1 MANPNPAGSTDALA
15 ERQVDMAGRPN
26 APVPNPIGTNAGAN
40 GQAVGSIPGGLPVM
54 SPRPQFQS
62 ASLYVGDL
70 APEVNESHLYEVF
83 NSVAPVASMRVCRN
97 AVTRES
103 LGYAY
108 VNFNS
113 AIDAER
119 VLDTMN
125 YTPIKG
131 KQCRIMWSHRDPSL
145 RKNGRGNVFIKN
157 LDENIDHKALHDTF
171 SIFGN
176 ILSCKVAFDKNTGK
190 SKGYGFVHYE
200 TAEEAKDAIEKVNGM
215 MIGDRE
221 VFVAPWQRHAD
232 RVSPNQWTNVYVKN
246 IPLDWDIEKLKEVFT
261 EAGEITSVTIM
272 TNPDQTS
279 KGFGFVNFKEHE
291 SAEAAIKIFN
301 GKIVATVEDDAEE
314 EATKEKEEDAKK
326 SEDGEKA
333 TDGKSSEEKKGGEKS
348 DKSAKSGRYSE
359 EEIKKYRA
367 KQAAKEGLF
376 VCRAQKRSERDKQLR
391 MAYEKKKAE
400 RLELYAGKNL
410 YIKNIHENVTEELL
424 RKHFEDCGTI
434 MSATLMRDEPNAKK
448 HRGFGFV
455 CMSSPEEATKAV
467 QEKNQTMLMG
477 KPLYVAIAQSR
488 FVRRNQMRQR
498 FQNMR
503 GGMGPRV
510 GGPLGAG
517 PGAMG
522 MMNPMFPYQQNPQ
535 MAMMMAQ
542 MRAPM
547 QQGLG
552 PRGSA
557 FGMPMGYNMNSM
569 LQAQQPGQPGGPQGP
584 QGQGSRGGRGAGRN
598 NANNMNP
605 NLTAQ
610 QQQQQILMMQQQ
622 AMRGP
627 MGQQMPMGQGQRGGQ
642 PPMNVQMQQ
651 QMQGAPQQ
659 GLPAQGG
666 MPGQQQQT
674 QQVNAGSQQNLT
686 QSLLMA
692 SAEDQKNIIG
702 ERLYPL
708 IRDIEPE
715 QAGKVTGMLL
725 EAMETSEL
733 INLLESPEDL
743 TEKVQEAVDVLDA
756 HKAKQQQ

>member
-1 MANPNPAGSTDALA
+1 MANSNPATSDPIA
-15 ERQVDMAGRPN
+15 ERQTDSRQMA
-26 APVPNPIGTNAGAN
+26 TSTL
-40 GQAVGSIPGGLPVM
+40 GQAGQSAQVQAQNQGQPQALNQAGVQGQSAVQQGQGQQQGGMVQGGLPVM
-54 SPRPQFQS
+54 APRPQFQS

-70 APEVNESHLYEVF
+70 APDVNESHLYEVF

-113 AIDAER
+113 AVDAER

-157 LDENIDHKALHDTF
+157 LDENIDHKLLHDTF

-176 ILSCKVAFDKNTGK
+176 ILSCKVAIDKNTGK

-200 TAEEAKDAIEKVNGM
+200 TAEEAKQAIEKVNGM
-215 MIGDRE
+215 MIGERE
-221 VFVAPWQRHAD
+221 VFVAPWQRHQD
-232 RVSPNQWTNVYVKN
+232 RVSPNLWTNIYVKN
-246 IPLDWDIEKLKEVFT
+246 IPLDWDIEKLKAEFS
-261 EAGEITSVTIM
+261 EAGEITSTTIM

-279 KGFGFVNFKEHE
+279 RGFGFVNFKEHQ
-291 SAEAAIKIFN
+291 SAENAIKLFN
-301 GKIVATVEDDAEE
+301 GKIVVDVAALEKENASTDKKEE
-314 EATKEKEEDAKK
+314 E
-326 SEDGEKA
+326 GE
-333 TDGKSSEEKKGGEKS
+333 SEKKGEK
-348 DKSAKSGRYSE
+348 KKRSE
-359 EEIKKYRA
+359 EEIKRYR
-367 KQAAKEGLF
+367 KLQAAKEGLF

-391 MAYEKKKAE
+391 SEYEKKKAE

-410 YIKNIHENVTEELL
+410 YIKNIHENVTEEVL

-434 MSATLMRDEPNAKK
+434 MSATLMRDEPNSKK

-503 GGMGPRV
+503 GGLPRGPL

-522 MMNPMFPYQQNPQ
+522 MGMPMFPYQQNPQ

-542 MRAPM
+542 MRPM
-547 QQGLG
+547 NAAGMP
-552 PRGSA
+552 PRGQ
-557 FGMPMGYNMNSM
+557 FGMPMQYGMNM
-569 LQAQQPGQPGGPQGP
+569 LQQQGGAQGQQQ
-584 QGQGSRGGRGAGRN
+584 QGQG
-598 NANNMNP
+598 
-605 NLTAQ
+605 Q
-610 QQQQQILMMQQQ
+610 QQQQQGGQRRPRGPRGNVNQQQMMMQQQ
-622 AMRGP
+622 MMR
-627 MGQQMPMGQGQRGGQ
+627 MP
-642 PPMNVQMQQ
+642 MQQ
-651 QMQGAPQQ
+651 QMPGNMRMQQVPVQQGAN
-659 GLPAQGG
+659 AQGQSG
-666 MPGQQQQT
+666 NAQGANQQAQAQP
-674 QQVNAGSQQNLT
+674 QVPLT
-686 QSLLMA
+686 QSLLLA

-708 IRDIEPE
+708 IMNIEPD

-743 TEKVQEAVDVLDA
+743 MEKVQEAVDVLDA